1 MQSRLKQGGYFWLAA
16 VLIFFT
22 VIRRELNHL
31 PELFISQH
39 FLWLNHN
46 YDWWEDQ
53 LLIIIYI
60 LALGFLLYAWRY
72 CWSILKSTALWLYLG
87 VAVLALLQYSGENAI
102 GFSHDSGMIV
112 EELSETAIYLMAL
125 GYLWSFKVADFEES
139 LEHSLE
145 LEEVIN

>member
-16 VLIFFT
+16 VSIFFT

-31 PELFISQH
+31 PDLFINERI
-39 FLWLNHN
+39 LWLGHN
-46 YDWWEDQ
+46 YDWWEDR
-53 LLIIIYI
+53 LLLVVYI

-72 CWSILKSTALWLYLG
+72 CWSVLKSTPLWLYLS
-87 VAVLALLQYSGENAI
+87 VAVLALVQYSGENAI
-102 GFSHDSGMIV
+102 GFSHNSGMIV

-125 GYLWSFKVADFEES
+125 GYLWSFKVTDFEES
-139 LEHSLE
+139 LEQSLE